1 MRKAILK
8 QFLHTVF
15 IACMAML
22 FGCSGGSSS
31 GGIYKQIFNISGQW
45 SGQIGDGNLLR
56 NFTATLNDNSGTVT
70 GTMNVT
76 GHTCFAGTTIAGTA
90 TAAAA
95 NTEGDNPL
103 TTDQE
108 NSNEGNSNLI
118 LTVVETLGGEDF
130 TRTTIIDL
138 IGNSSSLTGHYNG
151 TWVPQTD
158 SGGENLKFPGDESE
172 LKTCRGQFEGSIWM
186 VKL

>member
-1 MRKAILK
+1 MRKVILK

-31 GGIYKQIFNISGQW
+31 GGIYKQVFNVSGQW
-45 SGQIGDGNLLR
+45 AGQIGDGNLLR
-56 NFTATLNDNSGTVT
+56 NVTATLNDNAGTVT
-70 GTMNVT
+70 GSMIVT
-76 GHTCFAGTTIAGTA
+76 SHSCFAGATIAGTA
-90 TAAAA
+90 TAAGV
-95 NTEGDNPL
+95 NTTGDNPL

-108 NSNEGNSNLI
+108 NSNEGNSTLV
-118 LTVVETLGGEDF
+118 LTVVESYGGEDV
-130 TRTTIIDL
+130 TRTTTIDL
-138 IGNSSSLTGHYNG
+138 TGNSSSLTGHYNG
-151 TWVPQTD
+151 NWIPQTD

-172 LKTCRGQFEGSIWM
+172 LKTCRILFEGSIWM